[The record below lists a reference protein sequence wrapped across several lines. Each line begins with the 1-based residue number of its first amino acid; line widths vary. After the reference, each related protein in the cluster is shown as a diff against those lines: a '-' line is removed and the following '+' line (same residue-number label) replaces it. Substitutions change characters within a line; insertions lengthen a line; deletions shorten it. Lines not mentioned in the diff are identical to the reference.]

1 MSTALEKYK
10 VVFEPRA
17 VNDLNE
23 IVKYISYT
31 LKEPEIAKRIY
42 NSIKKHLLSLESMP
56 YCHKLLDDELFRN
69 MEIRKIPVENYT
81 AFYFVNEKSKSVHIF
96 RILHNRRE
104 WKNLL

>member
-17 VNDLNE
+17 VNDLKE

-56 YCHKLLDDELFRN
+56 YRHNLLDDELFQN

-81 AFYFVNEKSKSVHIF
+81 AFYFVNGKSKSVHIF

>member
-10 VVFEPRA
+10 IIFEPRA

-23 IVKYISYT
+23 IIKYISYA

-42 NSIKKHLLSLESMP
+42 NSIKMHLLSLESMP
-56 YCHKLLDDELFRN
+56 YRHKLLDDELFRN
-69 MEIRKIPVENYT
+69 MEIRRIPVENYT